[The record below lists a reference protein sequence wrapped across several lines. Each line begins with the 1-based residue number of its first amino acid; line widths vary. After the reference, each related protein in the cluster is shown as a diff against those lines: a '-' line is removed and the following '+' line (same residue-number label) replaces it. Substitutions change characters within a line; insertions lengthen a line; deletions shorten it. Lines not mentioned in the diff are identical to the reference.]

1 MFEDEIDLEDFYGMP
16 SAAAFGVLMQ
26 MITSSGNVSTAHD
39 LLECFSDGIH
49 DLSRAVDELQI
60 LGFLDVTA
68 IEVEGMPTVKLD
80 ITFLGHTY
88 LSMFA
93 WELIDSYQSYFS
105 D

>member
-1 MFEDEIDLEDFYGMP
+1 M
-16 SAAAFGVLMQ
+16 
-26 MITSSGNVSTAHD
+26 
-39 LLECFSDGIH
+39 
-49 DLSRAVDELQI
+49 
-60 LGFLDVTA
+60 GFLDVTA